1 MSSKIIQTQNAPAAI
16 GPYSQAIVTGGM
28 LFTSGQLGIDPVTN
42 ALPDGIEAQTRQSLR
57 NIRAILEDAALD
69 VTDVI
74 KTTVFIKNMADFP
87 VVNEIYASFFGDHK
101 PARSC
106 VEVSQLPKGGLIE
119 IEVIAQCNKDNDGK

>member
-1 MSSKIIQTQNAPAAI
+1 MSLKIIQTQNAPAAI

-28 LFTSGQLGIDPVTN
+28 LLTSGQLGIDPLTN
-42 ALPDGIEAQTRQSLR
+42 ALPEGIEAQTRQSLL
-57 NIRAILEDAALD
+57 NIRAILEEAALE

-74 KTTVFIKNMADFP
+74 KTTVFVKNMADFP

-106 VEVSQLPKGGLIE
+106 VEVSKLPKGGLVEIE
-119 IEVIAQCNKDNDGK
+119 IAALCR